1 MCLNQHVKE
10 WTLKRLHLGW
20 FISISLYYLSIGCEC
35 PDEEA
40 VEVVVVV
47 AVITLGCQWWCGG
60 ARLVVARCPVVAWS
74 QCTLV
79 LVQAGAGVACA
90 QLGSVACRVNTLGTA
105 RYQPVRETGLVKNIL
120 SSCKLTA
127 AAKHVAGFIVT
138 CTVSIFYKHYES
150 FQKFL

>member
-1 MCLNQHVKE
+1 MFKPTHEGMDSQETSSWMVYQH
-10 WTLKRLHLGW
+10 LP
-20 FISISLYYLSIGCEC
+20 LYYLSIGCEC

-40 VEVVVVV
+40 VEVVV

-79 LVQAGAGVACA
+79 LVQAGAGVACD

-120 SSCKLTA
+120 SLILQTYS
-127 AAKHVAGFIVT
+127 
-138 CTVSIFYKHYES
+138 SS
-150 FQKFL
+150 

>member
-47 AVITLGCQWWCGG
+47 AVITLGCQWWWWCQVGG
-60 ARLVVARCPVVAWS
+60 GQVP
-74 QCTLV
+74 
-79 LVQAGAGVACA
+79 GG
-90 QLGSVACRVNTLGTA
+90 
-105 RYQPVRETGLVKNIL
+105 GLVPVYTGPGPGRGWGGLCSVGQCGLQGEHSGHCQVSTSPRNWTCEEHSL
-120 SSCKLTA
+120 SHLA
-127 AAKHVAGFIVT
+127 NL
-138 CTVSIFYKHYES
+138 
-150 FQKFL
+150 QQQLNMLPDL